1 VTEPP
6 QLHAAAL
13 LRRLAAADVDFVVI
27 GGVAV
32 IAHGHVRV
40 TKDLDI
46 SYATDPANLERLAGV
61 LQSIDARLSGLSEE
75 VPFVAD
81 ARMLRGT
88 SVLTL
93 DTTEGRLDLLAS
105 PDGAPP
111 YRQLAERAETVD
123 FGDVRVRVTSLD
135 DLIAMKRAAGRL
147 QDQADLQVL
156 ETILRLRG

>member
-1 VTEPP
+1 VP
-6 QLHAAAL
+6 L
-13 LRRLAAADVDFVVI
+13 LRRLAAADVDFIVI

-46 SYATDPANLERLAGV
+46 FYATDAANLERLATV
-61 LQSIDARLSGLSEE
+61 LQSVDARLSGLTED

-81 ARMLRGT
+81 ARTLRSM
-88 SVLTL
+88 SVLPL
-93 DTTEGRLDLLAS
+93 DTSQGRLDLLAS
-105 PDGAPP
+105 PDGASP
-111 YRQLAERAETVD
+111 YRELADRSETVD

-156 ETILRLRG
+156 EAIRRLRG